1 LKEKYILEEENKL
14 EDPLAQSAMASLNTH
29 NGAWTNREEV
39 WVLEDRRLLFSTKT
53 DIATQEWVEVL
64 DQLIHNEVNNL
75 SN

>member
-1 LKEKYILEEENKL
+1 MQAKRRLNSPNKKDRLNLKEKYLLEEENKL

-53 DIATQEWVEVL
+53 DVAT
-64 DQLIHNEVNNL
+64 
-75 SN
+75 